1 MKGRLGGWQ
10 KLKILMVNKF
20 LFPNGGSETYM
31 FEVGKQLQKKGHEV
45 QYFGMEHGNRVVGNR
60 VNSYTPNMDFHT
72 GKWNKIFYPFRI
84 IYSRPARK
92 KLSSVLNDFAPDV
105 IHLNNFNFQLTPSII
120 YEIIKYGKKAGKR
133 IKILYTAHDTQLVC
147 PNHLMRI
154 PSTGK
159 LCQQCMRRGY
169 LECVKNACIHG
180 SKAKSFLAAVE
191 AVLYKRLKV
200 YQWIDC
206 VICPSYFMEQQLLH
220 RKEFQGK
227 TKVLHNFIPEG
238 HLGTAKKEK
247 EDTNRKKEGYVLYF
261 GRFSEEK
268 GIGTLL
274 EVCRQLPKIPFIFA
288 GNGPLEGQV
297 NEIENIKNV
306 GFQEGE
312 GLAKLIR
319 EAAFS
324 LVPSECYEN
333 CPFSVMESIALGTP
347 VIGSRIGGIPELIEE
362 GGTGD
367 LFGAGDAE
375 ELKNKVE
382 SLWNEPERL
391 QAYAEECC
399 KKGFY
404 TVGSYCEKLLEVIG
418 RL

>member
-1 MKGRLGGWQ
+1 M
-10 KLKILMVNKF
+10 KILMVNKF
-20 LFPNGGSETYM
+20 LFPNGGSETYL
-31 FEVGKQLQKKGHEV
+31 FGIGEELQKKGHEV
-45 QYFGMEHGNRVVGNR
+45 QYFGMDHPDRVAGNRVG
-60 VNSYTPNMDFHT
+60 SYTPNMDFHT

-84 IYSRPARK
+84 IYSRVARK
-92 KLSSVLNDFAPDV
+92 KLRPVLDDFAPDV
-105 IHLNNFNFQLTPSII
+105 VHLNNFNFQLTPSII

-159 LCQQCMRRGY
+159 LCQQCMERGY

-191 AVLYKRLKV
+191 AELYQRLKV

-206 VICPSYFMEQQLLH
+206 VICPSYFMEEQQLH

-227 TKVLHNFIPEG
+227 TEVLHNFIPEG
-238 HLGTAKKEK
+238 HLGSARKEK
-247 EDTNRKKEGYVLYF
+247 EDVNRKKEGYVLYF

-362 GGTGD
+362 GKTGG
-367 LFGAGDAE
+367 LFCAGNAE
-375 ELKNKVE
+375 ELKSQIE
-382 SLWNEPERL
+382 SLWNETKRL
-391 QAYAEECC
+391 KAYSEECL
-399 KKGFY
+399 KKEFD
-404 TVGSYCEKLLEVIG
+404 TAGSYCEKLLEVIR